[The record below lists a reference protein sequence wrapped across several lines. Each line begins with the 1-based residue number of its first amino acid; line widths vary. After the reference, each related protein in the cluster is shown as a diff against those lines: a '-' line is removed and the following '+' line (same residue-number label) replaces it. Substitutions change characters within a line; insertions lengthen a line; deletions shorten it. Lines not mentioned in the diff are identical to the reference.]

1 MSLMKKWARSLA
13 SVTGLLVG
21 LILQLQTTQGQ
32 SNDNPQSGFN
42 AVDMITLIARGE
54 NLRLIDQLKNKADPN
69 GQNGEGISLL
79 LVAWQARQRRAFD
92 ILLEA
97 GADLHQTLSKDVV
110 LKVDEKELLLQA
122 GSSVAFTTMQ
132 YSYWRPEFVELV
144 LRYLKRPNQ
153 RNSRQETIF
162 HTLVSNHR
170 IRLDKR
176 PGADTNNPINYTLGE
191 MTVVMAANAGVDINA
206 FDADGKTVLN
216 NTIPR
221 EPLSR
226 EFHDQFTKFPL
237 RGQVDAYVCSSAMSL
252 FREGANP
259 YLKPTNGISFIEEM
273 KRLVEANRQ
282 FKAMQ
287 SFVADLEKKR
297 FSIDGTR
304 RRTEADGQTFGGHI
318 FLEMFDRGD
327 ANEICNSVQDG
338 RGVPYKFDVKSP
350 GRFPIP
356 VTRAFD
362 ELVAFGFE
370 PNSVGKGGFTF
381 LWAAILA
388 SKQNEF
394 KKLIEMEA
402 SPDLKLTENLWEV
415 PSIRFREV
423 EEQARARRG
432 YLFWPDKGDTVLMA
446 ACLNPFRRKQF
457 IEPALAATKD
467 PNQRD
472 ELERNLLHLL
482 LYHPLLEGQEV
493 FVDKLIQAGVDV
505 NARTIGGATPSHVA
519 VGMNPSVIP
528 TLIKAGADL
537 EIRDLRGR
545 TVHDLLK
552 LAILEDWGS
561 KDECVRIIESGSL
574 KKN

>member
-21 LILQLQTTQGQ
+21 LILQLQTTQAQ
-32 SNDNPQSGFN
+32 SKNDPQFDSSV
-42 AVDMITLIARGE
+42 VDMSELIARGD
-54 NLRLIDQLKNKADPN
+54 NLRLIEQLRNKADPN

-97 GADLHQTLSKDVV
+97 GADLHQTSSKDVV
-110 LKVDEKELLLQA
+110 LKVDEQELLLQA
-122 GSSVAFTTMQ
+122 GSSVAFTAMQ

-153 RNSRQETIF
+153 RNNQQETIL

-176 PGADTNNPINYTLGE
+176 FDSCFNNPANYHLGE
-191 MTVVMAANAGVDINA
+191 IAVILAVNAGVEINA
-206 FDADGKTVLN
+206 FDKDGEIVLN
-216 NTIPR
+216 YLVPR
-221 EPLSR
+221 EPVSQELLSEVR
-226 EFHDQFTKFPL
+226 RLPAFYIIEKNIS
-237 RGQVDAYVCSSAMSL
+237 SSAMSL
-252 FREGANP
+252 ISLGANP
-259 YLKPTNGISFIEEM
+259 DLKSRGGTSYVEEITRFAQTNLEFSATRSFAKSLENRFPMEQKRSRIE
-273 KRLVEANRQ
+273 NRPSLGYSA
-282 FKAMQ
+282 FY
-287 SFVADLEKKR
+287 R
-297 FSIDGTR
+297 
-304 RRTEADGQTFGGHI
+304 
-318 FLEMFDRGD
+318 MFDED
-327 ANEICNSVQDG
+327 TNNEICNSIQDG
-338 RGVPYKFDVKSP
+338 P
-350 GRFPIP
+350 GALYQLVSNRPVPIP
-356 VTRAFD
+356 PQLTRPFND
-362 ELVAFGFE
+362 LVAIGFE
-370 PNSVGKGGFTF
+370 PNASGKGGFTF
-381 LWAAILA
+381 LWAAMLA
-388 SKQNEF
+388 TKEAEF
-394 KKLIEMEA
+394 KKLIELGA
-402 SPDLKLTENLWEV
+402 NLDLKLSRNLWDSGE
-415 PSIRFREV
+415 SFGDRSV
-423 EEQARARRG
+423 EEKSRARRG
-432 YLFWPDKGDTVLMA
+432 YNFWPDKGDTVLMA